1 MYIPSNVEELLLTPM
16 LNGELNKPIFNIRL
30 AHDKEEI
37 ELHAFLSR
45 ESNEGPFQLTIHA
58 PKDKDFSHLFS
69 KNSPIAHEN
78 TTSAKGVLDG
88 KLKIEIPRIF
98 RPDSNNCQDEHRSA
112 SITISE
118 LNIPI
123 DGWDGMTKQE
133 KIVASGGEPID
144 EAKTETT
151 EQNFSE
157 FDHLALLPNVKIQFS
172 NDSIQTEQKHSFWR
186 HEKKEVGKLQNG
198 EIFAGEYSIRSY
210 GKHLLIGLKH
220 QEESEKEAEK
230 KFTSLVRAVAFS
242 HACQPWPAYEIVRKD
257 DRIIKHQLHT
267 RAKNQGD
274 FTPLSVAIND
284 NDKEAAHRLISSTAE
299 FFYLAPLA
307 EAKQLAN
314 SLWIFRSADNITT
327 PFPLRQAMVCGIVES
342 LRDLFCPPKATIED
356 PTEFN
361 DIKDT
366 LNSFSND
373 LKQKFPGESHT
384 VHINSLKSFVGNFKF
399 NYQTQA
405 SIWEGAFL
413 PLFPDNKEYVQSQ
426 WNNFKDL
433 RNSVAH
439 GDYSLQLDGSHKKGL
454 KVGELA
460 AFVNVTIAA
469 RAGYTGLLKSNVW
482 AAETI
487 ELKYQHS

>member
-327 PFPLRQAMVCGIVES
+327 PFPLRQSIVCGVVES
-342 LRDLFCPPKATIED
+342 LFNFYKPKHTDIIEPEEFKNIKNDLPRLVKELK
-356 PTEFN
+356 N
-361 DIKDT
+361 
-366 LNSFSND
+366 LHSND
-373 LKQKFPGESHT
+373 DAYKPHLEKLKQYLEGFKYKYKTTRELWNETFP
-384 VHINSLKSFVGNFKF
+384 
-399 NYQTQA
+399 
-405 SIWEGAFL
+405 
-413 PLFPDNKEYVQSQ
+413 PLFPEEQQYVSQ
-426 WNNFKDL
+426 QLKNFKL
-433 RNSVAH
+433 RNTVAH
-439 GDYSLQLDGSHKKGL
+439 GNYSIREEKLSTQRHEL
-454 KVGELA
+454 GELA
-460 AFVNVTIAA
+460 AFVNAIIAA
-469 RAGYTGLLKSNVW
+469 KAGYTGKLKSNIW
-482 AAETI
+482 GNETI
-487 ELKYQHS
+487 KLKCQKS